1 MASGL
6 EEMLETLSAKIEAMG
21 SRNEELQRLLTLRQR
36 EVEDLQHDKQFLQDK
51 VARLEGDKK
60 FLKVSYRLASS
71 PNDIIETRR
80 LISGLIR
87 NIDKCISELKE

>member
-36 EVEDLQHDKQFLQDK
+36 EVEDLQHDKQLLQDR
-51 VARLEGDKK
+51 VARLEGDNK

>member
-6 EEMLETLSAKIEAMG
+6 EEMLETLRAKIEALG
-21 SRNEELQRLLTLRQR
+21 SRNEELQRQLMLSKR
-36 EVEDLQHDKQFLQDK
+36 EVEDLQHDKQLLESQ
-51 VARLEGDKK
+51 VARLQGDNK

>member
-1 MASGL
+1 
-6 EEMLETLSAKIEAMG
+6 MLSK
-21 SRNEELQRLLTLRQR
+21 R
-36 EVEDLQHDKQFLQDK
+36 EVEDLQHDKQLLESQ
-51 VARLEGDKK
+51 VARLQGDNK